1 MKIRKNKRL
10 QLCIQRASFFYTTW
24 DIWLW
29 VAEIFPGLAW
39 LTRPKKSPVF
49 PPLAWNKDAITR
61 NWNKTSGK
69 WWGKHEKKIYILGKI
84 NIETK
89 QWKNYKITKTFRNFK
104 VNNILD
110 HSNRDRGAGYK
121 SGPNKPLKIIFY
133 KQLGG
138 ILAISLIGN
147 YKIKD
152 ARIISN

>member
-1 MKIRKNKRL
+1 M
-10 QLCIQRASFFYTTW
+10 
-24 DIWLW
+24 
-29 VAEIFPGLAW
+29 E
-39 LTRPKKSPVF
+39 
-49 PPLAWNKDAITR
+49 
-61 NWNKTSGK
+61 SGEANTK
-69 WWGKHEKKIYILGKI
+69 KKIYILGKI

-152 ARIISN
+152 ARIISNYSDFSLSDFQYKFPTLSKYFWTILDDFMRCLLVLTCKKNINVNQSIVNRIR